1 MKLSLQ
7 QIKSICVGAVRI
19 TEESDGFH
27 FDKCTEKQKQA
38 WKKESE
44 NYYTGACT
52 TTGVR
57 LDFHTN
63 SKKLTFSVSEGGKFE
78 IFLDGQFRYQFIAPK
93 ETISI
98 DLNDSRKEPKEDL
111 RVTLCLPSHS
121 NGVLES
127 VELDDG
133 ATLRRHEFD
142 CKMMMFG
149 DSITQGW
156 DSELD
161 SFSWAYRVSRFF
173 NADSIIQGIGGT
185 YYLEEFFD
193 GEIDFDPDM
202 ITVAYGT
209 NDAHRKPL
217 DFTRANAAKFMDLLI
232 ERYRGKKIFVISPI
246 WRGHSDGRPMEDSF
260 VAYRTAI
267 EEEAKARK
275 EIILINGLELLPPEP
290 RFYADTY
297 LHPNMLGFGVY
308 AENVIRFIQK
318 HL

>member
-1 MKLSLQ
+1 MKLNLQ
-7 QIKSICVGAVRI
+7 QVQSICVGAVRV

-27 FDKCTEKQKQA
+27 FDKCTEKQKSV
-38 WKKESE
+38 WKNESD
-44 NYYTGACT
+44 NLYKGACT

-63 SKKLTFSVSEGGKFE
+63 SKKLSFSVAQGGKFE
-78 IFLDGQFRYQFIAPK
+78 IFLDGQFRYQFKSPN
-93 ETISI
+93 EPVCI
-98 DLNDSRKEPKEDL
+98 DLNDSRKESKDDL

-121 NGVLES
+121 NGVLGS

-133 ATLRRHEFD
+133 ATLRRHDFD
-142 CKMMMFG
+142 CKMIMFG

-185 YYLEEFFD
+185 YYLKDVFD
-193 GEIDFDPDM
+193 EAIDFEPDVV
-202 ITVAYGT
+202 TVAYGT
-209 NDAHRKPL
+209 NDAFKNSL
-217 DFTRANAAKFMDLLI
+217 DFTRTNAAKFMDLLL
-232 ERYRGKKIFVISPI
+232 ERYKGKKIFIISPT

-267 EEEAKARK
+267 EEEAKKRK
-275 EIILINGLELLPPEP
+275 DLILINGLELLPPEP

-308 AENVIRFIQK
+308 AENVIRCIQK